1 MDNNNNNNYNN
12 TNNNNNNNNNNINDS
27 TNKKTR
33 KRIILSTKLRKLK
46 RLLRTESLK
55 NQRKTYTKS
64 WQVITYW
71 TMRILYHKYGIQ

>member
-12 TNNNNNNNNNNINDS
+12 TNNNNNNNNNNINS

-33 KRIILSTKLRKLK
+33 KRIITSTKLRKLK
-46 RLLRTESLK
+46 RHLRTESLK

-64 WQVITYW
+64 WQVTY
-71 TMRILYHKYGIQ
+71 